1 MADRFSPI
9 AVVGLGAL
17 FPGSAEPGG
26 FWRDI
31 VSGRDLLT
39 DVPPD
44 RWLIEDY
51 YDPDPSKPDKTYAKR
66 GAFLS
71 PIEFDPL
78 EHGVP
83 PTVVPSTDTSQLLGL
98 IVAKQVLE
106 DATKHRFDKLD
117 RDRVSVVLG
126 ITSAQELL
134 VEAASRLQR
143 PVWVKALREEGVPED
158 EVTKICDRIAGSYT
172 PWQEMTFPGLL
183 GNVVAGRIANRLNL
197 GGTNC
202 VTDAACASALSALT
216 MGVSELRLGDSDMV
230 IVGGVE
236 TFNDIFMYM
245 CFSKTPAMSPTGDC
259 RPFSSKADGTML
271 GEGIGFLAL
280 RRLEDAER
288 DGDAIYAVIRGI
300 GSSSDGRAK
309 SIYAPVAAGQAK
321 ALRRAYDAAGYGPD
335 TVDMVEAHATGTK
348 AGDAAEFEGLR
359 TVFDESGRAD
369 RQWCSVGSI
378 KSQIGHTKAAAGAA
392 GMLKAVLALQHKT
405 LPPTA
410 KIDAP
415 NPQLEIEKS
424 PFYLNVEAR
433 PWVRDARHPRR
444 ASVSAFGFGGSNF
457 HVALEEYT
465 GPASRALRYRNFPTE
480 LVVLSATTPEELRAA
495 IAKLRGEAETAGWP
509 RLARLSQESFDAARP
524 ARLAIVAGSLDD
536 LLAKLADA
544 DKRLA
549 TAPRDAFAAPGGA
562 SYTFGA
568 EPGKVAFLFPGQ
580 GSQSLNMGRDLA
592 LGFESALTVWDRAAA
607 LPFGNTP
614 LHEVVFPKA
623 VFDDASKDALAKRL
637 TATEWAQ
644 PAIGGASLALLR
656 LVASLGLRPD
666 AVAGHSFGELV
677 ALHAAGAL
685 SEADLLRV
693 ARQRGELM
701 AGAAAATPGAMLAVA
716 HAADEVRAIL
726 ESERLEVVIANHN
739 SPKQVVLAGSV
750 DAIAAA
756 EKVLKA
762 RGLTAKKLPVATAF
776 HSSIVAPSSEPF
788 RAFLA
793 GIDVAAPTLPVFA
806 NETAAPYAASAD
818 AVRDGLARQIA
829 NPVRFAQIVEA
840 LYGLGVRTFVEVGPG
855 AVLTGLVGECLAGLP
870 HVAANLDRK
879 GQHGVTALWN
889 GLARLAV
896 AGVPLAFAKL
906 WEGYRTPAPEP
917 KKPGLRLTLTGATY
931 QKPYPPKGGSA
942 ALPKPN
948 PPRPPQTVIAA
959 APTPTAAAS
968 AAPSTHLSGGTAV
981 ASGHDSGWL
990 AAWQEMQRQ
999 TAEAHAAYQ
1008 RTMADT
1014 HGAFLRASETS
1025 FQALAGLAGGAMPAL
1040 PVAAPAPAFTAP
1052 VAAPVASAPAPLA
1065 AKSAPVAPAAAAVVA
1080 PAPIPVPAAA
1090 PAGDLTPALLEV
1102 VSEKTGYP
1110 AEMLQLEMELEAD
1123 LGVDSIKR
1131 VEILAALT
1139 ERVPG
1144 LPSIGA
1150 GEMGALRT
1158 LGQIAQRLQADA
1170 PAVARVAPIA
1180 APTAHAPAA
1189 APAADLTPALLAVV
1203 SEKTGY
1209 PAEML
1214 QLEME
1219 LEADLGVDSIKRVEI
1234 LAALTERVPGLPS
1247 IGAGEMGA
1255 LRTLG
1260 QIAQR
1265 LQADAP
1271 APARVAAAAVATAP
1285 AVASAA
1291 PSTDVTPA
1299 LLAVV
1304 AEKTG
1309 YPAEMLQLEMELEAD
1324 LGVDSIK
1331 RVEILAALTERVPGL
1346 PSIGAGEM
1354 GALRTLG
1361 QIAQRLAGSAIGV
1374 LHVAAAPAPPAAA
1387 PAPAVAPAADLTPA
1401 LLAVVAEKTGY
1412 PAEMLQLEMELEAD
1426 LGVDS
1431 IKRVEIL
1438 AALTERVPG
1447 LPQIAAGEMAQ
1458 LRTLRQIAARLAQAD
1473 AGAAAEPAAAH
1484 VETKPAA
1491 ELGHFALELR
1501 PTAPVG
1507 LPAGGLFTA
1516 GPIAITDDGNGV
1528 AAALAERLARL
1539 GADVRV
1545 VAEVSGEEAGA
1556 IVLSGL
1562 RKVGSDADVDAAC
1575 REAFEAARKL
1585 AAKLADKGGLFVT
1598 VQDTGGDLGLA
1609 GRVPAR
1615 AALGALAGL
1624 AKTAA
1629 QEWPLAT
1636 VRAIDVAAGEPT
1648 AVADALA
1655 AELLNGGFT
1664 REVALGAD
1672 GIRREP
1678 FSVTSAPADAPL
1690 PCDETSVVVAT
1701 GGARGVTADCLLA
1714 LAHKTHARFA
1724 LLGRTPL
1731 VDEPAAARGVEG
1743 ERALNQALLAAAR
1756 AEGRAL
1762 TPADLRSAVNTI
1774 LSGREVRHTLD
1785 ALKAAGSEAVYVA
1798 TDARDAAAVAAAL
1811 DGVRQRFGPITGLVH
1826 GAGVLADR
1834 LLRDKTSEQF
1844 ERVWGTKVLGLRALL
1859 AATGGD
1865 PLRFVALFSSVAGR
1879 CGNAGQSDYAMANE
1893 ALNKTAAAL
1902 AAQRPGCRVIA
1913 MGWGPW
1919 DGGMVTPALRERFE
1933 ARGVPLVT
1941 RDRGP
1946 EMFLAELAQHPASG
1960 AEVVLGGEPRPEPLA
1975 SESAAHEARFDLAV
1989 NSRTEPLLAD
1999 HTVAGAPVVPAA
2011 FALDWFARAALALR
2025 SDLRLAAVRDLKV
2038 VRGIRVTDFEG
2049 RGTRLTLSVRE
2060 VSNGTGARLAL
2071 ELRGEG
2077 SVLHY
2082 TAAAEMA
2089 AEGLAGPQAARSGSA
2104 RSGEPAASLYGET
2117 LFHGPAFHVL
2127 RHLDAVSAKGAA
2139 ASCAGVPEQGWAG
2152 RFALDV
2158 AAVDGALQ
2166 LAIVWG
2172 LQQAG
2177 AHTLP
2182 TGLGAFVP
2190 RGAFPAR
2197 GPLRLELIAR
2207 QATALRTVSDVLAFD
2222 AEGAP
2227 VFELR
2232 DVEMH
2237 AVPAPDRKAPA
2248 LQGAA
2253 S

>member
-1 MADRFSPI
+1 VADRFSPI

-31 VSGRDLLT
+31 VGGRDLLT
-39 DVPPD
+39 DVPED

-51 YDPDPSKPDKTYAKR
+51 YDPRPGTPDKTYAKR

-71 PIEFDPL
+71 PVDFDPL

-106 DATKHRFDKLD
+106 DATKHRFENLD

-158 EVTKICDRIAGSYT
+158 EVERICDRIANSYT

-230 IVGGVE
+230 IAGGVE

-245 CFSKTPAMSPTGDC
+245 CFSQTPAMSPSGDC

-271 GEGIGFLAL
+271 GEGIGLLAL

-321 ALRRAYDAAGYGPD
+321 ALRRAYQAAGYGPD
-335 TVDMVEAHATGTK
+335 TVEMVEAHATGTK

-369 RQWCSVGSI
+369 RQWCAVGSV

-392 GMLKAVLALQHKT
+392 GLMKAVFALQHRT

-410 KIDAP
+410 KVDAP

-433 PWVRDARHPRR
+433 PWVRDGSHPRR

-457 HVALEEYT
+457 HVTVEEYA
-465 GPASRALRYRNFPTE
+465 GSAPRAPRFRTFPTE
-480 LVVLSATTPEELRAA
+480 LVVLSAASPEELRSA
-495 IAKLRGEAETAGWP
+495 IAKTREGAEAAGWP

-524 ARLAIVAGSLDD
+524 ARLAVVAASVED

-549 TAPRDAFAAPGGA
+549 ASPRESFALPGGA
-562 SYTFGA
+562 SYSFGA

-580 GSQSLNMGRDLA
+580 GSQALHMGRDLA
-592 LGFESALTVWDRAAA
+592 LGFETALAVWDRAAA
-607 LPFGNTP
+607 QPFGETP
-614 LHEVVFPKA
+614 LHEVVFPKPA
-623 VFDDASKDALAKRL
+623 FDDAARDALAKRL

-644 PAIGGASLALLR
+644 PAIGAASLALLR
-656 LVASLGLRPD
+656 LVEELGLRPD

-677 ALHAAGAL
+677 ALHAAGAI

-693 ARQRGELM
+693 ARQRGERM
-701 AGAAAATPGAMLAVA
+701 AAAAATTPGAMLAVA
-716 HAADEVRAIL
+716 HAVAEVRAIL
-726 ESERLEVVIANHN
+726 EAERLEVVVANHN

-750 DAIAAA
+750 EAIDAAA
-756 EKVLKA
+756 RVLKA

-776 HSSIVAPSSEPF
+776 HSPIVAPSSGPF
-788 RAFLA
+788 REFLA
-793 GIDVAAPTLPVFA
+793 GVAVGAPALPVYA
-806 NETAAPYAASAD
+806 NETAAPYAASPE
-818 AVRDGLARQIA
+818 AVREGLARQIA
-829 NPVRFAQIVEA
+829 NPVRFAEIVEA
-840 LYGLGVRTFVEVGPG
+840 LYADGVRTFVEVGPG
-855 AVLTGLVGECLAGLP
+855 AVLTGLVGECLAGRP
-870 HVAANLDRK
+870 HVAASLDRK

-896 AGVPLAFAKL
+896 AGVALKFDAL
-906 WEGYRTPAPEP
+906 WAGYRTPAPEP
-917 KKPGLRLTLTGATY
+917 KKPGLRLQLTGATY
-931 QKPYPPKGGSA
+931 AKPYPPKGGTA

-948 PPRPPQTVIAA
+948 PARPPQTVVVAAPAASTAPSTPAAPAA
-959 APTPTAAAS
+959 APS
-968 AAPSTHLSGGTAV
+968 SGDSLTHDAN
-981 ASGHDSGWL
+981 WL

-1014 HGAFLRASETS
+1014 HAAFLRTSEVS
-1025 FQALAGLAGGAMPAL
+1025 FQALTHLAGGA
-1040 PVAAPAPAFTAP
+1040 PVAFAP
-1052 VAAPVASAPAPLA
+1052 VAQ
-1065 AKSAPVAPAAAAVVA
+1065 VAPAAFPATAPAAVV
-1080 PAPIPVPAAA
+1080 PVVPAAA
-1090 PAGDLTPALLEV
+1090 PAVPAAMAPVAPINTPAPAQAQAPSSAPSAAPVDLTPALLEV
-1102 VSEKTGYP
+1102 VAEKTGYP
-1110 AEMLQLEMELEAD
+1110 AEMLQLGMELEAD

-1150 GEMGALRT
+1150 GEMGSLRT
-1158 LGQIAQRLQADA
+1158 LGQIAERLAASA
-1170 PAVARVAPIA
+1170 PAAGIALGTPA
-1180 APTAHAPAA
+1180 APAISATPAPAA
-1189 APAADLTPALLAVV
+1189 APAADVTPALLAVV
-1203 SEKTGY
+1203 AEKTGY

-1214 QLEME
+1214 QLGMELEADLGVDSIKRVEILAALTERVPGLPAIGAGEMGSLRTLGQIAERLAASAPAAGIALGTPAAPSMSAAPAPAAGPAADVTPALLAVVAEKTGYPAEMLQLGME

-1247 IGAGEMGA
+1247 IGAGEMGS

-1260 QIAQR
+1260 QIA
-1265 LQADAP
+1265 
-1271 APARVAAAAVATAP
+1271 
-1285 AVASAA
+1285 
-1291 PSTDVTPA
+1291 
-1299 LLAVV
+1299 
-1304 AEKTG
+1304 E
-1309 YPAEMLQLEMELEAD
+1309 
-1324 LGVDSIK
+1324 
-1331 RVEILAALTERVPGL
+1331 
-1346 PSIGAGEM
+1346 
-1354 GALRTLG
+1354 
-1361 QIAQRLAGSAIGV
+1361 RLAGSGTPAP
-1374 LHVAAAPAPPAAA
+1374 AAAPAAA
-1387 PAPAVAPAADLTPA
+1387 PAP
-1401 LLAVVAEKTGY
+1401 
-1412 PAEMLQLEMELEAD
+1412 Q
-1426 LGVDS
+1426 
-1431 IKRVEIL
+1431 R
-1438 AALTERVPG
+1438 
-1447 LPQIAAGEMAQ
+1447 
-1458 LRTLRQIAARLAQAD
+1458 
-1473 AGAAAEPAAAH
+1473 
-1484 VETKPAA
+1484 ETV

-1516 GPIAITDDGNGV
+1516 GPITITDDGRGV

-1545 VAEVSGEEAGA
+1545 GAVTGDETGA

-1562 RKVGSDADVDAAC
+1562 RAVASDADVDAAC
-1575 REAFEAARKL
+1575 REAFEAARAL
-1585 AAKLADKGGLFVT
+1585 ASRLADKGGLFVT
-1598 VQDTGGDLGLA
+1598 VQDTGGDLGLS
-1609 GRVPAR
+1609 GRAPAR

-1636 VRAIDVAAGEPT
+1636 ARAIDIEAAGEPA
-1648 AVADALA
+1648 AVADALVD
-1655 AELLNGGFT
+1655 ELLHGGAA

-1672 GIRREP
+1672 GSRREP
-1678 FSVTSAPADAPL
+1678 VSVPSRPAGGAP
-1690 PCDETSVVVAT
+1690 PCDADSVVVAT

-1714 LAHKTHARFA
+1714 LARATRARFA

-1731 VDEPAAARGVEG
+1731 GEEPVAARGVEG
-1743 ERALNQALLAAAR
+1743 ERELGQALLGAAR
-1756 AEGRAL
+1756 AEGRNL
-1762 TPADLRSAVNTI
+1762 SPAELRSAVGAI
-1774 LSGREVRHTLD
+1774 LSAREVRRTL
-1785 ALKAAGSEAVYVA
+1785 ASLEAAGSQGVYVA
-1798 TDARDAAAVAAAL
+1798 VDARDAAAVAAAL
-1811 DGVRQRFGPITGLVH
+1811 ADVRQRFGPITGLVH

-1834 LLRDKTSEQF
+1834 LLRDKTLDQF
-1844 ERVWGTKVLGLRALL
+1844 ERVWGTKVPGLRGLL
-1859 AATGGD
+1859 AATADD

-1902 AAQRPGCRVIA
+1902 AAQRPGCRVVA

-1919 DGGMVTPALRERFE
+1919 DGGMVTPALRERFA

-1941 RDRGP
+1941 REHGP
-1946 EMFLAELAQHPASG
+1946 QMFLAELGRPAG
-1960 AEVVLGGEPRPEPLA
+1960 ECAEVVLGGEPRPEPLA
-1975 SESAAHEARFDLAV
+1975 SEAAAREARFDLVV
-1989 NSRTEPLLAD
+1989 NARTEPLLRD
-1999 HTVAGAPVVPAA
+1999 HAVAGAPVVPAA
-2011 FALDWFARAALALR
+2011 WALDWFARAALALR
-2025 SDLRLAAVRDLKV
+2025 PDLKLAAVRELKV
-2038 VRGIRVTDFEG
+2038 VRGIRVADYDG
-2049 RGTRLTLSVRE
+2049 RGTPLALTARE
-2060 VSNGTGARLAL
+2060 VANGSGARLAL
-2071 ELRGEG
+2071 ELRGADG
-2077 SVLHY
+2077 ALHY
-2082 TAAAEMA
+2082 TAKAEMA
-2089 AEGLAGPQAARSGSA
+2089 DQGLSAPEQGMAGGPRRGEVAAH
-2104 RSGEPAASLYGET
+2104 LYGEA

-2127 RHLDAVSAKGAA
+2127 RGVEAVSAGGAA
-2139 ASCAGVPEQGWAG
+2139 ASCAGVPEQGWSG
-2152 RFALDV
+2152 RFALDA

-2172 LQQAG
+2172 RQQAG
-2177 AHTLP
+2177 ADTLP

-2190 RGAFPAR
+2190 RAAFPVE
-2197 GPLRLELIAR
+2197 GPLRLELVAR
-2207 QATALRTVSDVLAFD
+2207 QSSALRTLSDVLAFD
-2222 AEGAP
+2222 QAGAP

-2237 AVPAPDRKAPA
+2237 AVPTPDRKAPA

>member
-1 MADRFSPI
+1 MPARGPEVLPHVADRFSPI

-31 VSGRDLLT
+31 VGGRDLLT
-39 DVPPD
+39 DVPED

-51 YDPDPSKPDKTYAKR
+51 YDPRPGTPDKTYAKR

-71 PIEFDPL
+71 AIEFDPL

-106 DATKHRFDKLD
+106 DATKHRFDRLD

-158 EVTKICDRIAGSYT
+158 EVERICDRIANSYT

-202 VTDAACASALSALT
+202 VTDAACASALSALS

-230 IVGGVE
+230 IAGGVE

-245 CFSKTPAMSPTGDC
+245 CFSQTPAMSPSGDC

-271 GEGIGFLAL
+271 GEGIGLLAL

-321 ALRRAYDAAGYGPD
+321 ALRRAYQAAGYGPD
-335 TVDMVEAHATGTK
+335 TVEMVEAHATGTK

-359 TVFDESGRAD
+359 TVFDESARAD
-369 RQWCSVGSI
+369 RQWCAVGSV

-392 GMLKAVLALQHKT
+392 GLMKAVFALQHRT

-410 KIDAP
+410 KVDAP

-457 HVALEEYT
+457 HVTVEEYA
-465 GPASRALRYRNFPTE
+465 GSAPRAPRFRTFPTE
-480 LVVLSATTPEELRAA
+480 LVVLSAASPEELRAA
-495 IAKLRGEAETAGWP
+495 IAKTREGAEAAGWP
-509 RLARLSQESFDAARP
+509 RLARLSQESFDAGRP
-524 ARLAIVAGSLDD
+524 ARLAVVASSTED
-536 LLAKLADA
+536 LLSKLADA

-549 TAPRDAFAAPGGA
+549 ASPREAFALPGGA
-562 SYTFGA
+562 SYVFGA

-580 GSQSLNMGRDLA
+580 GSQALHMGRDLA
-592 LGFESALTVWDRAAA
+592 LGFETALAVWDRAAA
-607 LPFGNTP
+607 QPFGDTP
-614 LHEVVFPKA
+614 LHEVVFPKPA
-623 VFDDASKDALAKRL
+623 FDDAARDALAKRL

-644 PAIGGASLALLR
+644 PAIGAASLALLR
-656 LVASLGLRPD
+656 LVEELGLRPD

-693 ARQRGELM
+693 ARQRGERM
-701 AGAAAATPGAMLAVA
+701 AAAAASTPGAMLAVA
-716 HAADEVRAIL
+716 NPVAEVRAIL
-726 ESERLEVVIANHN
+726 EAERLDVVVANHN

-750 DAIAAA
+750 EAIDSAARA
-756 EKVLKA
+756 LKA

-776 HSSIVAPSSEPF
+776 HSPIVAPSSGPF
-788 RAFLA
+788 REFLA
-793 GIDVAAPTLPVFA
+793 GVAVGTPSLPVYA

-818 AVRDGLARQIA
+818 AVREGLARQIA
-829 NPVRFAQIVEA
+829 HPVRFADIVEA
-840 LYGLGVRTFVEVGPG
+840 LYADGVRTFVEVGPG
-855 AVLTGLVGECLAGLP
+855 AVLTGLVGECLAGRP
-870 HVAANLDRK
+870 HVAASLDRK

-889 GLARLAV
+889 GLARLVV
-896 AGVPLAFAKL
+896 AGVPLKFDAL
-906 WEGYRTPAPEP
+906 WAGYRTPAPEP
-917 KKPGLRLTLTGATY
+917 KKPGLRLQLTGATY
-931 QKPYPPKGGSA
+931 AKPYPPKGGTA

-948 PPRPPQTVIAA
+948 PPRPIDGFRRRDEPGAGPMGAASDDSGLLRPQTPDGFRRRDEPGAGPMGAA
-959 APTPTAAAS
+959 SDDSGLLRPQTPGLAAAS
-968 AAPSTHLSGGTAV
+968 PGPAIPSPAPSTGDPLS
-981 ASGHDSGWL
+981 HDANWL

-1014 HGAFLRASETS
+1014 HAAFLRTSEVS
-1025 FQALAGLAGGAMPAL
+1025 FQALTHLAGGA
-1040 PVAAPAPAFTAP
+1040 PVAFAPMAQVATAAVPAPPPAAP
-1052 VAAPVASAPAPLA
+1052 IVHAAAPVVPVATAAAVPAVAPAHAP
-1065 AKSAPVAPAAAAVVA
+1065 APVAPA
-1080 PAPIPVPAAA
+1080 PAAA
-1090 PAGDLTPALLEV
+1090 PVDLTPALLEV
-1102 VSEKTGYP
+1102 VAEKTGYP
-1110 AEMLQLEMELEAD
+1110 AEMLQLGMELEAD

-1150 GEMGALRT
+1150 GEMGSLRT
-1158 LGQIAQRLQADA
+1158 LGQIAERLAASA
-1170 PAVARVAPIA
+1170 PAAGIALGAPAAA
-1180 APTAHAPAA
+1180 APVAATA

-1203 SEKTGY
+1203 AEKTGY

-1214 QLEME
+1214 QLGME

-1247 IGAGEMGA
+1247 IGAGEMGS

-1260 QIAQR
+1260 QIAER
-1265 LQADAP
+1265 LAAGAP
-1271 APARVAAAAVATAP
+1271 AAGIALGKPAAAPTAAAPVAAAAPTA
-1285 AVASAA
+1285 
-1291 PSTDVTPA
+1291 DVTPA

-1309 YPAEMLQLEMELEAD
+1309 YPAEMLQLGMELEAD

-1354 GALRTLG
+1354 GSLRTLG
-1361 QIAQRLAGSAIGV
+1361 QIAERLAGSA
-1374 LHVAAAPAPPAAA
+1374 AATAV
-1387 PAPAVAPAADLTPA
+1387 PAPATAP
-1401 LLAVVAEKTGY
+1401 
-1412 PAEMLQLEMELEAD
+1412 
-1426 LGVDS
+1426 
-1431 IKRVEIL
+1431 
-1438 AALTERVPG
+1438 
-1447 LPQIAAGEMAQ
+1447 
-1458 LRTLRQIAARLAQAD
+1458 
-1473 AGAAAEPAAAH
+1473 EP
-1484 VETKPAA
+1484 KQAA

-1507 LPAGGLFTA
+1507 LPVGGLFTA
-1516 GPIAITDDGNGV
+1516 GPIAITDDGRGI
-1528 AAALAERLARL
+1528 APLLAERLAQL

-1545 VAEVSGEEAGA
+1545 GTVSGDEAGA

-1562 RKVGSDADVDAAC
+1562 RAVASDEDVDAAC
-1575 REAFEAARKL
+1575 REAFEAARAL
-1585 AAKLADKGGLFVT
+1585 AARLADKGGLFVT
-1598 VQDTGGDLGLA
+1598 VQDTGGDLGLS
-1609 GRVPAR
+1609 GRAPAR

-1636 VRAIDVAAGEPT
+1636 ARAIDVDANGEPA
-1648 AVADALA
+1648 AVAEALA
-1655 AELLNGGFT
+1655 DELLHGGAA

-1672 GIRREP
+1672 GSRREP
-1678 FSVTSAPADAPL
+1678 VSVPDAPAAGPL
-1690 PCDETSVVVAT
+1690 PCDASSVVVAT

-1714 LAHKTHARFA
+1714 LARATRARFA

-1731 VDEPAAARGVEG
+1731 AEEPAAVRGVEG
-1743 ERALNQALLAAAR
+1743 EREMGQALLGAAR
-1756 AEGRAL
+1756 AEGRSL
-1762 TPADLRSAVNTI
+1762 SPAELRSAVSAV
-1774 LSGREVRHTLD
+1774 LSAREVRRTL
-1785 ALKAAGSEAVYVA
+1785 ALLQDAGSEAVYVA
-1798 TDARDAAAVAAAL
+1798 VDARDAAAVAAAL
-1811 DGVRQRFGPITGLVH
+1811 DGVRQRFGPVTGLVH

-1834 LLRDKTSEQF
+1834 LLRDKTLEQF
-1844 ERVWGTKVLGLRALL
+1844 ERVWGTKVPGLRGLL
-1859 AATGGD
+1859 AATAND

-1902 AAQRPGCRVIA
+1902 AAQRPGCRVVA

-1919 DGGMVTPALRERFE
+1919 DGGMVTPALRERFA

-1946 EMFLAELAQHPASG
+1946 QMFLAELGRPAG
-1960 AEVVLGGEPRPEPLA
+1960 DRAEVVLGGEPRPEPLA
-1975 SESAAHEARFDLAV
+1975 SEAAAREARFDVIV
-1989 NSRTEPLLAD
+1989 NSRTEPLLRD
-1999 HTVAGAPVVPAA
+1999 HAVAGAPVVPAA
-2011 FALDWFARAALALR
+2011 WVLDWFARAALALR
-2025 SDLRLAAVRDLKV
+2025 PDLKLGAVRELKV
-2038 VRGIRVTDFEG
+2038 VRGIRVADYDG
-2049 RGTRLTLSVRE
+2049 RGAALALTVRE
-2060 VSNGTGARLAL
+2060 VANGTGARLAL
-2071 ELRGEG
+2071 ELRGAG
-2077 SVLHY
+2077 GVLHY
-2082 TAAAEMA
+2082 AAAAEMA
-2089 AEGLAGPQAARSGSA
+2089 DQGLAAPERGVPGGPQRGEAAA
-2104 RSGEPAASLYGET
+2104 HLYGEA

-2127 RHLDAVSAKGAA
+2127 RGVEAVSAAGAA
-2139 ASCAGVPEQGWAG
+2139 ASCAGVPEQGWSG
-2152 RFALDV
+2152 RFALDA

-2172 LQQAG
+2172 RQQTG
-2177 AHTLP
+2177 ADTLP

-2190 RGAFPAR
+2190 RAAFPVQ
-2197 GPLRLELIAR
+2197 GPLRLELVAR
-2207 QATALRTVSDVLAFD
+2207 QSSALRTLSDVLAFD
-2222 AEGAP
+2222 QGGAP

-2232 DVEMH
+2232 EVEMH